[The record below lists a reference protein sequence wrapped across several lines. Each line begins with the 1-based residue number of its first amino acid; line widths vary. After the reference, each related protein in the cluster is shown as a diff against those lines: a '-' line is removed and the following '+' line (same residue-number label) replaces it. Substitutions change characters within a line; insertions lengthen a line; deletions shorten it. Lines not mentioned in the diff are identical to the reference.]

1 MTTASTTAQLIRL
14 VVGDDPRAWEAA
26 GFTVADDRV
35 QIGQVSIELT
45 GSAGPE
51 RGITAW
57 GFDREVA
64 DVVDGVLTLESSA
77 RPAQTAPHPNGVA
90 RWDHLVMMSPDMDRS
105 RAALAGTGFEA
116 RRTRE
121 YEMKGTAMEQTFFWM
136 GDVILELVGPAQA
149 SGEGPASLWGLAF
162 VAEDLDTTVEY
173 LGDRCSESRVAVQK
187 GRRIASLRHKD
198 LNITVPIAFMTPHID
213 V

>member
-1 MTTASTTAQLIRL
+1 MTTQLIRL
-14 VVGDDPRAWEAA
+14 VVGDAPEAWVAA
-26 GFTVADDRV
+26 GFAVEGNRV
-35 QIGQVSIELT
+35 QMGRVSIELV
-45 GSAGPE
+45 GASEAG

-64 DVVDGVLTLESSA
+64 DVVEGVLTLESEE
-77 RPAQTAPHPNGVA
+77 RPTQTEPHPNGVT
-90 RWDHLVMMSPDMDRS
+90 RWDHVVMMSPNMDRT

-136 GDVILELVGPAQA
+136 GDVILELVGPAEPA
-149 SGEGPASLWGLAF
+149 GDGPASLWGLAF
-162 VAEDLDTTVEY
+162 VSDDLEETVRW
-173 LGDRCSESRVAVQK
+173 LGERCSESRVAVQK

-198 LNITVPIAFMTPHID
+198 LDITVPIAFMTPH
-213 V
+213 VNT